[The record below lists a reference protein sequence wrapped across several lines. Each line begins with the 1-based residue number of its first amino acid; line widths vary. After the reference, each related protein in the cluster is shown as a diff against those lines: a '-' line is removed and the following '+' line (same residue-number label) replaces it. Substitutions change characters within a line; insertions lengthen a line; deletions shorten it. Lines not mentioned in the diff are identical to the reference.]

1 MKKIINKFFLF
12 LVIFSLGIINVSA
25 ENIDPSRDSSLNIKY
40 QYDTLAIS
48 NTDVSLYFLANID
61 VSGSY
66 QFRDSYLDISFN
78 PGGMSSTDVSLKA
91 KEILSYINKN
101 QIPSDYSN
109 FCTLYKVESIPS
121 LLIFEPNEQEGIIS
135 QKWVGKLPTPEQFA
149 LYILEGVVEEE
160 QIVPDIN
167 EKMTRIVVTTP
178 QRKFSEQFHRS
189 DAVCVLYNWLNSEF
203 GPHHSYTLASTNEPL
218 TKDVL
223 LIFREAG
230 LYPEVE
236 LIMHDENYGS
246 MALKS
251 TLFGHEI
258 KTENNNNQKINKR
271 NNIITSFFKKIKN
284 IISYIN
290 PCASDID
297 DSDDN
302 KWEFKPSNNPDIAAV
317 VARNF
322 SQNFI

>member
-1 MKKIINKFFLF
+1 MELSLEDVIYKKRDNPSLL
-12 LVIFSLGIINVSA
+12 LVISVDGNR
-25 ENIDPSRDSSLNIKY
+25 NI
-40 QYDTLAIS
+40 
-48 NTDVSLYFLANID
+48 
-61 VSGSY
+61 GE
-66 QFRDSYLDISFN
+66 SFWN
-78 PGGMSSTDVSLKA
+78 SPKV
-91 KEILSYINKN
+91 KEIFQNNEETMLFYRIIIDE
-101 QIPSDYSN
+101 IPSDYSN

-223 LIFREAG
+223 LTFREAG